1 MGFWTFFT
9 VLLLVVSAGAVIW
22 VLHGVAQII
31 AQNGRQSQM
40 NPGPLNAKLDAEFGK
55 LHESLRA
62 EADMQEHQIA
72 QLQAKFSAVDER
84 TGQELE
90 ESLREMRE
98 HLDAELGRFRE
109 GMGGAL
115 ATLAARQDSGE
126 DGIRARQAD
135 AIADLY
141 ERLAKMESALLAVAN
156 PVLLP
161 SERLVLPDQIAP
173 EQFAWEQWKEV
184 GDAAFAFADTFNRN
198 RIVLDDSTCRDLA
211 VFVTTIR
218 EQLTRSVYPSLQQPQ
233 TEEQRWLFRQSL
245 EQLGAEIASARSRL
259 ELVYREIAGRT

>member
-1 MGFWTFFT
+1 MGFWDFFT
-9 VLLLVVSAGAVIW
+9 VLLVVVSAGAVIW
-22 VLHGVAQII
+22 VLHGVAHILVQGNRHN
-31 AQNGRQSQM
+31 QLDQ
-40 NPGPLNAKLDAEFGK
+40 GPLNTKLDAEFGK

-72 QLQAKFSAVDER
+72 QLQARFSAIDER

-90 ESLREMRE
+90 ESLREMRD

-115 ATLAARQDSGE
+115 ATIAARQESGE
-126 DGIRARQAD
+126 EKIRSRQAD

-161 SERLVLPDQIAP
+161 SERLVLPDQLAP
-173 EQFAWEQWKEV
+173 EHLAWEQWKEV
-184 GDAAFAFADTFNRN
+184 GDAAFSFADTFNRN
-198 RIVLDDSTCRDLA
+198 RIVLDDATCRDLA
-211 VFVTTIR
+211 VFVTSIR
-218 EQLTRSVYPSLQQPQ
+218 EQLTRSVYPGLQRPQ
-233 TEEQRWLFRQSL
+233 TDEQRQLFRQSL
-245 EQLGAEIASARSRL
+245 EQLGADISAARARL
-259 ELVYREIAGRT
+259 ELVYREIAGRG